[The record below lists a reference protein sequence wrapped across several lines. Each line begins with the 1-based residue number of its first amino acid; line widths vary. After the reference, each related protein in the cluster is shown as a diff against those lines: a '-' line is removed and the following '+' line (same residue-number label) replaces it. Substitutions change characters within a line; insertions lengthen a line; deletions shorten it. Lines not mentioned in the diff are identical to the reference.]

1 MLARARGRDVST
13 TPRLEPPFPHAESNA
28 SNSSRRDETADRR
41 RLVSEAVNYTPQCDV
56 IEDGVLF
63 PDTLETH
70 ATGRTRFS
78 RKKALLKF
86 KAAMH
91 KYGGR
96 CMLTLVVLCF
106 QSTHVISVSSDDS
119 RFIRFLEW
127 VLSDK
132 FGNFFNIHSTR
143 NLWLVD
149 ADIHYALDRGLDRK
163 KAFPAEAI
171 PYWITGILW
180 SPECVIHRD
189 HLIAP
194 HPPNAMNTGKEVIRD
209 DGGFIY
215 EDIGK
220 VRAPSAEVIGRGPPS
235 NETDDLKILHAS
247 PVLKVRPPQDPLLR
261 VTANVGNFLR
271 VLKNKVDWDRE
282 QAANRGNFI
291 YQDWH
296 VDRKASF
303 VRALRPP
310 TEETNRTEAGPS
322 TVLQP
327 PAPLRRFNRHTHS
340 NTEDF
345 TSDAGGNVA
354 GPSGSYSAPRPTLLR
369 RGSRITQSEAEAEAA
384 AAATMPPPADPASRP
399 PGAKKKRQVSRNQAA
414 KFRKSHRRGKGDNAS
429 TSSRSERD

>member
-28 SNSSRRDETADRR
+28 SNSSRRDFQSATSPLFSLGDETADRR

-143 NLWLVD
+143 NLWL
-149 ADIHYALDRGLDRK
+149 GEK
-163 KAFPAEAI
+163 
-171 PYWITGILW
+171 
-180 SPECVIHRD
+180 
-189 HLIAP
+189 
-194 HPPNAMNTGKEVIRD
+194 
-209 DGGFIY
+209 
-215 EDIGK
+215 
-220 VRAPSAEVIGRGPPS
+220 
-235 NETDDLKILHAS
+235 
-247 PVLKVRPPQDPLLR
+247 
-261 VTANVGNFLR
+261 
-271 VLKNKVDWDRE
+271 
-282 QAANRGNFI
+282 
-291 YQDWH
+291 
-296 VDRKASF
+296 
-303 VRALRPP
+303 
-310 TEETNRTEAGPS
+310 
-322 TVLQP
+322 
-327 PAPLRRFNRHTHS
+327 
-340 NTEDF
+340 
-345 TSDAGGNVA
+345 
-354 GPSGSYSAPRPTLLR
+354 
-369 RGSRITQSEAEAEAA
+369 
-384 AAATMPPPADPASRP
+384 
-399 PGAKKKRQVSRNQAA
+399 
-414 KFRKSHRRGKGDNAS
+414 
-429 TSSRSERD
+429 